1 VKQLAITDIRASNLK
16 VTVDELKRRH
26 GDDIEVKAIEMDVAN
41 EADVDRSVD
50 ETIQAF
56 GRIDFAVNN
65 AGIGG
70 AAKPTTDVTLAEWQK
85 VFDINVNAS
94 ITCLVLRT
102 HVS

>member
-1 VKQLAITDIRASNLK
+1 VKQLAITDIKASNLK

-26 GDDIEVKAIEMDVAN
+26 GDNIEVKAIEMDVSN

-50 ETIQAF
+50 ETVQAF

-70 AAKPTTDVTLAEWQK
+70 VPKPTTDASLAEWQK
-85 VFDINVNAS
+85 VFDINVNVS
-94 ITCLVLRT
+94 ITCIFLREF
-102 HVS
+102 VN